1 MAPGP
6 AALPRAERLRA
17 PGEFQQIFQRG
28 VRTERSGFVLLWM
41 RRAGPRAVA
50 FAAGRRLGGSVI
62 RNRARRRLRE
72 AYRRQRAILPAEG
85 LRLCFVARR
94 DVLGVSFATLLA
106 QVESALRVV
115 ASGQGG
121 RHVR

>member
-1 MAPGP
+1 MARGP

-17 PGEFQQIFQRG
+17 PGEFQQLFQRG
-28 VRTERSGFVLLWM
+28 LRTEQSGFVLLWV

-50 FAAGRRLGGSVI
+50 FAAGRRLGGSVV

-72 AYRRQRAILPAEG
+72 AYRRHRVVLPGDG

-106 QVESALRVV
+106 QVAAALRVV

-121 RHVR
+121 RHVK